1 MWQPPYCI
9 VFDPAL
15 IGTLELAGVGSV
27 NCPGSLETDN
37 LVHMEQ

>member
-27 NCPGSLETDN
+27 NYQSL
-37 LVHMEQ
+37 